1 MSSSSSS
8 PSAPPLLPRDY
19 KHLLLDIEGCTT
31 SIAFV
36 HDELFPFARKQ
47 LAAFTAALP
56 EESRRTHEEALRAD
70 VAKLDPE
77 MCAKAFPQIA
87 AAATTVASL
96 SLEECVTGLMDHDV
110 KAAGLKALQGS
121 IWKDGYASGAL
132 KGHVYADT
140 VAALRWCQENGV
152 ACSIYSSGS
161 VGAQKLL
168 FGNASAGDLLPF
180 IKTHFDIT
188 TSGPKK
194 EAASYVAIAASLG
207 VALADIVFASDS
219 EAELVAARDA
229 GIGCPVMTVRPGNA
243 PLTPVADGFPRVE
256 SLLALCGCD

>member
-1 MSSSSSS
+1 MSAEAPAAKRARVGVEEEPSGTEAEEDGFRGVAASSSTSSSSSLSSSSSS

-110 KAAGLKALQGS
+110 KAAGLKALQGTHKRYEQS
-121 IWKDGYASGAL
+121 YYNNPEKLSAS
-132 KGHVYADT
+132 T
-140 VAALRWCQENGV
+140 AAARTKV
-152 ACSIYSSGS
+152 
-161 VGAQKLL
+161 
-168 FGNASAGDLLPF
+168 
-180 IKTHFDIT
+180 
-188 TSGPKK
+188 
-194 EAASYVAIAASLG
+194 
-207 VALADIVFASDS
+207 
-219 EAELVAARDA
+219 VAARA
-229 GIGCPVMTVRPGNA
+229 A
-243 PLTPVADGFPRVE
+243 
-256 SLLALCGCD
+256 LAAAA